1 MAWKRRNLA
10 RLIAVGSGVVGASC
24 AYTASRLGAEVVL
37 ADAALPGG
45 ATAAGAGIICPWSS
59 RVDDPVWY
67 GFACPS
73 AREYPRPIAELAELG
88 EAEVGYRQAGRPTAR
103 PLPRQCG
110 GRGAVVRAGTVQLVC
125 RSGRAVGVL
134 LDGQLIEADADSRA
148 VAGATRGTGSGFDYR
163 VTPGGL
169 AEVLEHAL
177 AVAPG
182 LAAGSYQETRVGFR
196 PLGPDIRPLLG
207 PVGGVEQLVVATGL
221 GASGLTMG
229 PTPVPSPRGR
239 RWACRRPSTWRPS
252 SRCGHRQH
260 QHTEP
265 APALRAS
272 QRLPTRRQFRRTRT
286 RC

>member
-1 MAWKRRNLA
+1 MDLPAQPHPAGLFGPDRMAWKRRNLA

-45 ATAAGAGIICPWSS
+45 ATAAARAS
-59 RVDDPVWY
+59 
-67 GFACPS
+67 S
-73 AREYPRPIAELAELG
+73 AR
-88 EAEVGYRQAGRPTAR
+88 GRPASMIPSGMASPARRRASTRALSRSLPNSARPRWATAR
-103 PLPRQCG
+103 LDGRLLARSLASAAG

-207 PVGGVEQLVVATGL
+207 PVGLRPDHGPYG
-221 GASGLTMG
+221 GA
-229 PTPVPSPRGR
+229 
-239 RWACRRPSTWRPS
+239 
-252 SRCGHRQH
+252 
-260 QHTEP
+260 
-265 APALRAS
+265 
-272 QRLPTRRQFRRTRT
+272 
-286 RC
+286 

>member
-88 EAEVGYRQAGRPTAR
+88 EAEVGDRQAGRPAAR

-110 GRGAVVRAGTVQLVC
+110 GRPGC
-125 RSGRAVGVL
+125 GR
-134 LDGQLIEADADSRA
+134 
-148 VAGATRGTGSGFDYR
+148 
-163 VTPGGL
+163 PGG
-169 AEVLEHAL
+169 HS
-177 AVAPG
+177 
-182 LAAGSYQETRVGFR
+182 AARLPLR
-196 PLGPDIRPLLG
+196 PRRRR
-207 PVGGVEQLVVATGL
+207 A
-221 GASGLTMG
+221 ARRAAR
-229 PTPVPSPRGR
+229 RGR
-239 RWACRRPSTWRPS
+239 RRFQGCRGRYPRDRLRLRLPGHAGRPRRGSRARAGRGARPCRRQLPGNQGGISPARPGHPAAARAGWR
-252 SRCGHRQH
+252 RRAAGGRHRPRRLRPDHGPYAGAIAARAALGVPQAIDLAPF
-260 QHTEP
+260 EPLRSPP
-265 APALRAS
+265 APAH
-272 QRLPTRRQFRRTRT
+272 
-286 RC
+286 